1 MMPTSNTLFFLGA
14 MVTGMSAVTLY
25 VQYVEWKGR
34 QVNVLPPQDRDDEEE
49 TDPNIIWQLRDI
61 LRIRKK

>member
-34 QVNVLPPQDRDDEEE
+34 QVNVLPPQDREED
-49 TDPNIIWQLRDI
+49 DPNIIWQLRDI